1 MYKIEK
7 FLIENGLK
15 LKRSYESGVLVYQ
28 DYCSDPEDE
37 GFYGVDEV
45 VLFPNHKPEPAWELN
60 TGYPYMLVIPSYR
73 EVGQEFIENAKEN
86 LEEHLKVNIEFNER
100 LKQIENPWE
109 EVEDGKSE

>member
-45 VLFPNHKPEPAWELN
+45 VLFPNHKPMEYVSNNLLSPVYA
-60 TGYPYMLVIPSYR
+60 
-73 EVGQEFIENAKEN
+73 FIRQ
-86 LEEHLKVNIEFNER
+86 LKI
-100 LKQIENPWE
+100 
-109 EVEDGKSE
+109 S